1 LWAVDPW
8 IPILFSQELLP
19 VNMVNLEIRFPL
31 ACRKNVPGGKLR
43 IFEDVKNYLVKSK
56 KPSIILN
63 HVRLLLLPPAGSAPV
78 GSRKKNKLNYK

>member
-1 LWAVDPW
+1 
-8 IPILFSQELLP
+8 
-19 VNMVNLEIRFPL
+19 MGNLEIRFPL

-56 KPSIILN
+56 KQSIILN

-78 GSRKKNKLNYK
+78 GSRKKKILNYK